1 MDTRDTR
8 RELGRSIRLLGDEER
23 WLFLGI
29 LVGGVGYLIWLAGTG
44 AAVDQVADLA
54 VGSYSIDPWSTEAAA
69 LAVTYAV
76 LWVLLPSAAAVR
88 YVVGNITN
96 LRGNVEQCYRFDRPL
111 VALVPPLVLLIA
123 AVAVGAVRG
132 VATWYVLAALA
143 VANTLLLVRTVAY
156 GYRVY
161 SFSVP
166 RLLQGLL
173 FVSAAVAAT
182 ATVTLASS
190 LAGQTALVEA
200 VAARYGVADIAFGT
214 VSRAGVSA
222 PALPLAAV
230 ATPAVLALAYVWV
243 QLFASLVVRIRRPD
257 VPRSAIRAGQRYPQ
271 VVQPGTSDR
280 LAMGTASD
288 GGGGDT
294 EVEPSEQ
301 GSSPTDA
308 AADSSPGGGGSTAET
323 ASANGNSASV
333 DDAEQAENVSQT
345 RVFTPPADA
354 EDPVAAGD
362 ASRSGGPDATR
373 TVGEDA
379 TKNEFCPICG
389 ETYAADAGHTNCPN
403 CNAVLDRD

>member
-23 WLFLGI
+23 WLFAGL
-29 LVGGVGYLIWLAGTG
+29 LVGGAGYLIWLAGTG
-44 AAVDQVADLA
+44 VAVSQAADLA
-54 VGSYSIDPWSTEAAA
+54 FGSYSVDPWSTEAAA
-69 LAVTYAV
+69 LAATYAV
-76 LWVLLPSAAAVR
+76 LWVLLPSLAAVK
-88 YVVGNITN
+88 YVVGNVTN

-111 VALVPPLVLLIA
+111 VALVPPLALLA
-123 AVAVGAVRG
+123 AALAVGAVRG

-200 VAARYGVADIAFGT
+200 VAARYGVAEIAFGT

-294 EVEPSEQ
+294 EVEPTES
-301 GSSPTDA
+301 GPSGTGGG
-308 AADSSPGGGGSTAET
+308 AADAPAASTGSAGG
-323 ASANGNSASV
+323 ASANGDSA
-333 DDAEQAENVSQT
+333 DATGDEQAENVGQT
-345 RVFTPPADA
+345 RVFTPPDDA
-354 EDPVAAGD
+354 EGVATAG
-362 ASRSGGPDATR
+362 DATR
-373 TVGEDA
+373 TVDEDA

-403 CNAVLDRD
+403 CNAVLDRN